1 MWPLVPQGRRA
12 GKGQMISAAFWGWG
26 GEAESPVKAGAE
38 LGVGENIAGW
48 CGEMAPMAPGGA
60 NSVMLAVFGF

>member
-1 MWPLVPQGRRA
+1 
-12 GKGQMISAAFWGWG
+12 MISAAFWGWG
-26 GEAESPVKAGAE
+26 GEAESRVKAGAE

-48 CGEMAPMAPGGA
+48 CGAMAPMAPGGA